1 MKTSFIFC
9 YFTLR
14 TSEIRITI
22 LFFEVGNGVLH
33 VQECN
38 NLLINSHP
46 LLTMPWGPV
55 AGTVWGLEM
64 LYSSIIFLAA
74 GLILILR
81 NQIINSCFK
90 IKIRKSKSKSIQENE
105 CTRKNPRCM
114 SKTNMEPC
122 CWFPSWRRTGWLT
135 WRRCFWWWL
144 WWFWYLSILPILA
157 FLNHHSYHGAYFHIF
172 GVLCFL
178 SKNSW

>member
-1 MKTSFIFC
+1 MHVLKILTNLFYVYILKQSNIENSSICKNVNKKIIMKTIFIFF

-114 SKTNMEPC
+114 S
-122 CWFPSWRRTGWLT
+122 
-135 WRRCFWWWL
+135 
-144 WWFWYLSILPILA
+144 
-157 FLNHHSYHGAYFHIF
+157 
-172 GVLCFL
+172 
-178 SKNSW
+178 